1 MLKLSKGLLSF
12 ISGLGFMGLVFYLVF
27 FTFVEMDYMVLS
39 NYILLFSVL
48 TSILACIV
56 VYFLSIA
63 FSFIQA
69 SFNIPP
75 NAGGFGGGILTMVAI
90 ILMIVSFRLGD
101 LGWMSN
107 LSLFE
112 TIHPV
117 TSFFLAAASTL
128 LFIWPV
134 DEPRSRSDEQ
144 IW

>member
-12 ISGLGFMGLVFYLVF
+12 ISGLGFMGLIFYLVF
-27 FTFVEMDYMVLS
+27 FTFVEMDYLLFS
-39 NYILLFSVL
+39 NYILLSSVL
-48 TSILACIV
+48 TSVLACVV

-63 FSFIQA
+63 FSFIHA
-69 SFNIPP
+69 RINIPP

-90 ILMIVSFRLGD
+90 ILMIVSFRLED
-101 LGWMSN
+101 LGWMSD

-134 DEPRSRSDEQ
+134 EEPRNRQEQ

>member
-1 MLKLSKGLLSF
+1 MPKLSKGLLSF

-27 FTFVEMDYMVLS
+27 FTFVEMDYLILS
-39 NYILLFSVL
+39 NYILLFSIL
-48 TSILACIV
+48 TSILACVV

-63 FSFIQA
+63 FSFIRTSIQ
-69 SFNIPP
+69 IPP

-90 ILMIVSFRLGD
+90 ILMIVSFRLED

-107 LSLFE
+107 LTLFE

-134 DEPRSRSDEQ
+134 EEPRNKQEQ

>member
-12 ISGLGFMGLVFYLVF
+12 ISGLGFMGLIFYLVF
-27 FTFVEMDYMVLS
+27 FTFVEMEYLILS
-39 NYILLFSVL
+39 NYILLFSIL

-63 FSFIQA
+63 FSFIRAQI
-69 SFNIPP
+69 NIPP

-90 ILMIVSFRLGD
+90 ILMIVSFRLED
-101 LGWMSN
+101 LGWMSD

-117 TSFFLAAASTL
+117 TSFFLAAASML
-128 LFIWPV
+128 LLIWPV
-134 DEPRSRSDEQ
+134 DEPRTSNEQ

>member
-1 MLKLSKGLLSF
+1 MLNLRKGLLSF
-12 ISGLGFMGLVFYLVF
+12 ISGLGFMGLIFYLVF
-27 FTFVEMDYMVLS
+27 FTFVEMDYLILA
-39 NYILLFSVL
+39 NYILLFSIL

-56 VYFLSIA
+56 VYFLAIA
-63 FSFIQA
+63 FSFIRTQI
-69 SFNIPP
+69 NIPP

-90 ILMIVSFRLGD
+90 ILMIVSFRLED
-101 LGWMSN
+101 LGWMSD

-134 DEPRSRSDEQ
+134 DEPRTSNEQ

>member
-27 FTFVEMDYMVLS
+27 FTFVEMDYLLLS
-39 NYILLFSVL
+39 NYILLFSIL
-48 TSILACIV
+48 TSILGCVV
-56 VYFLSIA
+56 VYFLAIA
-63 FSFIQA
+63 FSFIRA
-69 SFNIPP
+69 RIEIPP

-90 ILMIVSFRLGD
+90 ILMIVSFRLED
-101 LGWMSN
+101 LGWMST

-134 DEPRSRSDEQ
+134 EESRSSNEQ